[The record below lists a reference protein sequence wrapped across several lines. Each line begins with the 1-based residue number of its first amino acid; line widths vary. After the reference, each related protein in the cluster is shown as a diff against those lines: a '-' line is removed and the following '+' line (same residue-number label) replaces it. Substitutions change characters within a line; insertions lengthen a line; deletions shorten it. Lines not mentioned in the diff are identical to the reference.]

1 MSNIKEEIV
10 GLVRSYTK
18 KNKKLPNVLELSL
31 LRSLDFLT
39 LSVADVGED
48 LLDALITEGPQVA
61 LQDFGF
67 MGMTVRFASD
77 PLSPR
82 IRVKTVTPRSQKK

>member
-48 LLDALITEGPQVA
+48 LLDALIAEGPQVA

-67 MGMTVRFASD
+67 MGMTVRFASN